1 MIIYNNNINS
11 NNNND
16 NDNDIKCSF
25 KGSSKGFVVFIVKLR
40 VFCSKGGEK

>member
-1 MIIYNNNINS
+1 MIIYNNSINS
-11 NNNND
+11 NNN

-25 KGSSKGFVVFIVKLR
+25 KGSSKGFVFFIVKLR